1 MQKENEATDKF
12 ESGTTTLGL
21 TGDDVIVL
29 AADKQAT
36 LGHLKASKEA
46 KKIFSLDDRVAM
58 TIAGSVGDAQKIVR
72 IMRSQMKLYKLE
84 TKEMSPKA
92 SATFLSNLL
101 HSSKMVP
108 FMNQFILGGVDEDGP
123 LLCTLDPV
131 GGVTTHAKYTAIG
144 SGSPTAYGVLEDSWQ
159 EEMGRE
165 ETIKLAVR
173 GVKAASERDIN
184 SGEGVAV
191 GVVDK
196 EGFELLSPEEVE
208 DYL

>member
-1 MQKENEATDKF
+1 MKKEKEATDKF

-21 TGDDVIVL
+21 TGEDVIVL

-58 TIAGSVGDAQKIVR
+58 TIAGSVGDAQKIIR
-72 IMRSQMKLYKLE
+72 IMRAQMKLYKLE

-108 FMNQFILGGVDEDGP
+108 FMNQFILGGINEDGP
-123 LLCTLDPV
+123 LLCTLDPA
-131 GGVTTHAKYTAIG
+131 GGVTTHEKYTATG
-144 SGSPTAYGVLEDSWQ
+144 SGSPTAYGVLEDAWQ
-159 EEMGRE
+159 EDMSKE
-165 ETIKLAVR
+165 ETIKLAIR
-173 GVKAASERDIN
+173 GVMAASERDIN

-196 EGFELLSPEEVE
+196 QGFRLLSAEEVE
-208 DYL
+208 DYI